1 MKWLKPVP
9 LMALCVVISGCGT
22 RTDVVVTDHD
32 GSPVAGAK
40 VQPLAFSINYRP
52 KITDKKGR
60 VAVPWTTEKVK
71 WLNVSAKG
79 FRRSAVIYKG
89 GKEQAVVLERPGPRG
104 MSPEQTG
111 DPPPVDVPL
120 EGAAPPGS

>member
-1 MKWLKPVP
+1 MKWIMTVP
-9 LMALCVVISGCGT
+9 LTALCLLLSGCGS

-52 KITDKKGR
+52 KITGKKGR

-71 WLNVSAKG
+71 WLNVSAQG
-79 FRRSAVIYKG
+79 FKRSAVIFTG
-89 GKEQAVVLERPGPRG
+89 EKEQTVVLERRSDPGLQEPFVREDPR
-104 MSPEQTG
+104 
-111 DPPPVDVPL
+111 
-120 EGAAPPGS
+120 